1 MGGLENILIPHFGI
15 VFAGHKSA
23 AWVATVGG

>member
-15 VFAGHKSA
+15 VLLDTNRQLWA
-23 AWVATVGG
+23 ATVGG